1 MIDIGD
7 NENEIDLFSI
17 GVELVDRILS
27 NTDEDVFVE
36 FLILIDGIINED
48 SFITEVSTSIKSSK

>member
-17 GVELVDRILS
+17 GVEFVDRILS

-36 FLILIDGIINED
+36 FLILIDGVINED

>member
-36 FLILIDGIINED
+36 FLILIDGVINED